1 MVCCRPGELSALVNE
16 RELGFHKVEISGQ
29 ASLWG
34 RPGRKKEERKK
45 ERGVGRGGGTK
56 QKKNLLTKEQGGLSP
71 CPPRSAAK

>member
-1 MVCCRPGELSALVNE
+1 MSE

-56 QKKNLLTKEQGGLSP
+56 QKKNLLTKEQGGLEPLSSQV
-71 CPPRSAAK
+71 CGKMRSD